1 MDETLSKMRQNS
13 SKKLLF
19 PIPFSKFL
27 HHSLKQILFTLLLLL
42 FIQCGVP
49 KGEFGWTT
57 TKMEEM
63 DILEQHIQTITDYKM
78 MRDDLIFSPTDTI
91 HYVYQFSRNPGLETD
106 FHISLNRYELDF
118 VEIDIKKKRVEP
130 DTLAIRDEFSLL
142 RTGEYLIK
150 IVYEGDTV
158 DEVKFRVLPVEG
170 YTQENLEQELA
181 GDQTDE
187 IIKYSR

>member
-13 SKKLLF
+13 SKLFPFKLLK
-19 PIPFSKFL
+19 FSQI
-27 HHSLKQILFTLLLLL
+27 SLKQISYILPFFLL
-42 FIQCGVP
+42 IQCGVP

-118 VEIDIKKKRVEP
+118 VEIDIKKKRAEP

-158 DEVKFRVLPVEG
+158 DEVKFRVLPDEG
-170 YTQENLEQELA
+170 YTRENLEQELA